1 MRMEK
6 KLLALLLALVMLLS
20 VAACGADTESS
31 AAATQTAQTSE
42 AEPTEQPAA
51 ETEAVETTEAEASVA
66 EDSAVEDSA
75 AEETADRPVVSYPL
89 FDDVTTF
96 TLWTSNSP
104 DLSEVISDLNQY
116 VVFEELEKVTN
127 VRWDATLVSFFSSTE
142 QFQLMVASQDYT
154 DVVCR
159 ALDSYSG
166 GADRAIEEDFLIDV
180 SDLIDENMPNL
191 LDWFDTYPELKKQIS
206 SVEGNIAGFPKIYL
220 EPSDVT
226 EGGCI
231 RLDWL
236 EELGL
241 EAPKTFDEMENVL
254 EQFRDQK
261 AAVEPLVISVNTGV
275 QAELLNG
282 FNISASFYQVDGQVR
297 FGPMQPEFK
306 NYLTMMNRWYQE
318 GLLSDSFLTSQADVL
333 MDVNSIL
340 NGQTGVWYGTGVQTI
355 TNIVNMASEP
365 MSITG
370 VPYVTEDGSKAH
382 VGNESTILDSIMW
395 SITTE
400 CEDPAAICQYI
411 DYIYG
416 EDGIQLANYG
426 VEGETF
432 NYVDGKPVFTDLV
445 KNNPELTYS
454 LALNVYTCDRQTP
467 VPFVI
472 DEEKAR
478 MDYTEDQKNAVAV
491 WNEATDGLYNIP
503 RQGVN
508 KTTEE
513 TEEYNSLF
521 SDIETY
527 MDESVSKF
535 IVGDTS
541 LDEFDAFVE
550 QLKSM
555 GIEDC
560 IAIEQAAYDRY
571 VQG

>member
-1 MRMEK
+1 MRNEK
-6 KLLALLLALVMLLS
+6 KLFALLLALAMVLCL
-20 VAACGADTESS
+20 AACGTETTSS
-31 AAATQTAQTSE
+31 NDSANPVQTSAIEVSELPAEEPDTAEVSSEE
-42 AEPTEQPAA
+42 ASS
-51 ETEAVETTEAEASVA
+51 TEASQM
-66 EDSAVEDSA
+66 
-75 AEETADRPVVSYPL
+75 EETADRPVVSYPL

-104 DLSEVISDLNQY
+104 DLSEIISDLNQY

-159 ALDSYSG
+159 ALDTGGYTG
-166 GADRAIEEDFLIDV
+166 GADQAIEEDFLIDV
-180 SDLIDENMPNL
+180 TELIDENMPNL
-191 LDWFDTYPELKKQIS
+191 LGWFDTYPELKKQIS
-206 SVEGNIAGFPKIYL
+206 SAEGNIAGFPKIYL

-226 EGGCI
+226 AGGCI

-241 EAPKTFDEMENVL
+241 ETPKTFDDLEYVL

-261 AAVEPLVISVNTGV
+261 GAAEPLVISVNTGV

-282 FNISASFYQVDGQVR
+282 YNIAAGFYQVDGEVR
-297 FGPMQPEFK
+297 FGAMQPEFK
-306 NYLTMMNRWYQE
+306 DYLAMMNRWYQE

-340 NGQTGVWYGTGVQTI
+340 NNQTGVWYGTGVQTI
-355 TNIVNMASEP
+355 TNIVNMANGP

-370 VPYVTEDGSKAH
+370 VPYVTVDGSKAH
-382 VGNESTILDSIMW
+382 VGEESTVLDSIMW

-432 NYVDGKPVFTDLV
+432 NYVDGKLVFTDLV
-445 KNNPELTYS
+445 KNNPDLTYS

-478 MDYTEDQKNAVAV
+478 MDYTEDQMNAVEV
-491 WNEATDGLYNIP
+491 WSNATDGLYNIP
-503 RQGVN
+503 RQGVTM
-508 KTTEE
+508 TTEE
-513 TEEYNSLF
+513 TEEYNSIY
-521 SDIETY
+521 SDIDTY
-527 MDESVSKF
+527 MDESISKF

-541 LDEFDAFVE
+541 LEEFDAFVA
-550 QLKSM
+550 QLETM
-555 GIEDC
+555 GIADC

-571 VQG
+571 LQG